1 MFVERLI
8 SGIILVAL
16 AIAAIWVGHPVLLFA
31 MGLLSLIGQFE
42 LYRVLKLE
50 KTPLGFVGYFATIGY
65 EVILFFGRED
75 LIQVFILGTM
85 LVFMAVYVIA
95 YPKFVFKDVAMTF
108 ALANI
113 KSI

>member
-65 EVILFFGRED
+65 EVILF
-75 LIQVFILGTM
+75 
-85 LVFMAVYVIA
+85 LVFR
-95 YPKFVFKDVAMTF
+95 
-108 ALANI
+108 
-113 KSI
+113 